1 MYRLRTLVRGSCA
14 PDRCAARIDRREHE
28 DIATVDVPKG
38 PTSQLVQALA
48 GFGSGAVDASS
59 TVSLG
64 ADTSQQTFLMVPRA
78 RSGDPERF
86 SPTQRTARS
95 PHAAGKTM
103 AGIKRREFI
112 TLLG

>member
-28 DIATVDVPKG
+28 DIATVDVSKG

-64 ADTSQQTFLMVPRA
+64 ADTSQQTFLTVPRA
-78 RSGDPERF
+78 GSGDPERS

-95 PHAAGKTM
+95 RMLHGQGRP
-103 AGIKRREFI
+103 
-112 TLLG
+112 